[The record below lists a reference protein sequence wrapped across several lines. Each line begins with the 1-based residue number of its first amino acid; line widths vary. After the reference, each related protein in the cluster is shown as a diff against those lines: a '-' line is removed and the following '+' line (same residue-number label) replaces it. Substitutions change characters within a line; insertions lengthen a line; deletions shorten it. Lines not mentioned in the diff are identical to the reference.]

1 MQCRS
6 TLAKPERPCS
16 NYMMTTKIKF
26 WQRPALWLGLISLLL
41 SWQIAAQG
49 TVVDYVLLPDSRLT
63 DECLLCGRPTI
74 PEPMAGHFRLQQLLV
89 PGPFSY
95 YAVEDFTFVSGV
107 DGAVWHSGSGT
118 GSYRQSREAPG
129 TQDLTLDLAV
139 TNFTAASQAHFTNGT
154 LDVTQT
160 FPKLQLRLTQL
171 DGTFTHQLSID
182 MHAEPVVNVP
192 IHLISTDATGM
203 VLAWPASYGPG
214 TVFRATRLGPLP
226 DWQETQPKVT
236 LVGHEYQATLPA
248 SEATGFFWLHLIAD

>member
-1 MQCRS
+1 M
-6 TLAKPERPCS
+6 K
-16 NYMMTTKIKF
+16 TKTKF
-26 WQRPALWLGLISLLL
+26 LPGSFLWLGLISLLL
-41 SWQIAAQG
+41 NWRSAAQG
-49 TVVDYVLLPDSRLT
+49 MVVDYVVLPDSRLS

-95 YAVEDFTFVSGV
+95 YTVEDFTFVSGV

-129 TQDLTLDLAV
+129 TQDLTLDLVV
-139 TNFTAASQAHFTNGT
+139 TNFTVVSQAHFTNGT
-154 LDVTQT
+154 PEVTQT
-160 FPKLQLRLTQL
+160 FPNLQLRLTQS

-182 MHAEPVVNVP
+182 LHAEPVVNVP
-192 IHLISTDATGM
+192 LHVLRADAAGM
-203 VLAWPASYGPG
+203 VLAWPASYGTA

-236 LVGHEYQATLPA
+236 QVGDEYQATFPA
-248 SEATGFFWLHLIAD
+248 SEATGFFWLHLISD